1 MLFKVFPFFTT
12 NERMENTMSITEKS
26 AYIKGLADGLELDKT
41 TKEGK
46 IIAALLD
53 LVDEMA
59 TEIADLQIDIEEI
72 DEDLEY
78 LNDYIEEI
86 DEDLGEVEEILVEDD
101 ECDCDDCD
109 CTCDDCDCDC
119 ELEDEDFFEID
130 CPSCGETVCFDES
143 IDPEDLVCPACGE
156 KFECIVSEDDLKA
169 LDGE

>member
-1 MLFKVFPFFTT
+1 MTL
-12 NERMENTMSITEKS
+12 NEKA
-26 AYIKGLADGLELDKT
+26 AYIKGLAEGLELDAKS
-41 TKEGK
+41 KEGK

-53 LVDEMA
+53 LVTDMA
-59 TEIADLQIDIEEI
+59 QSVSDLEE
-72 DEDLEY
+72 DVEY

-130 CPSCGETVCFDES
+130 CPSCGETVCFDDS
-143 IDPEDLVCPACGE
+143 IDPEDLICPACGE